1 MLDPRPQLFRWA
13 LVLSLVDKF
22 AQTAY
27 SQLKDNVLL
36 LFFFFNMSC
45 TSYFLIVLT
54 THLTEQPTKRK
65 DYVAL

>member
-1 MLDPRPQLFRWA
+1 MLDPHPQLFRWA

-27 SQLKDNVLL
+27 SQPKDNVLFL
-36 LFFFFNMSC
+36 FFNMSC

-65 DYVAL
+65 DYVTL